1 MFSLDVSRNAVTG
14 LGTGMGL
21 GTGTGNWELETHTL
35 TQASAAR
42 PREVRK
48 RTARTVHPTVHPVG
62 GTESPKTRGLKT
74 EAQNGGVSCHRKPP
88 FHNLRA
94 AGGDHEPRIRS
105 DAAVETFVN
114 LHRAGHATVV
124 MKGAATDR
132 MGRGSRELPDSTSR
146 WMHRDRPLFQ
156 TLIGRTEDSAKPQLC
171 KRDAAGARQIA
182 SAGRIE
188 NQQRAH
194 PRG

>member
-1 MFSLDVSRNAVTG
+1 MFSLDGSRNAVTG

-21 GTGTGNWELETHTL
+21 GTRNAHADPSIRRTTEGGQEANGSDRTPHRT
-35 TQASAAR
+35 
-42 PREVRK
+42 PR
-48 RTARTVHPTVHPVG
+48 G

-156 TLIGRTEDSAKPQLC
+156 TLIGRMEDSAKPQLC
-171 KRDAAGARQIA
+171 KPDAAGARQIA